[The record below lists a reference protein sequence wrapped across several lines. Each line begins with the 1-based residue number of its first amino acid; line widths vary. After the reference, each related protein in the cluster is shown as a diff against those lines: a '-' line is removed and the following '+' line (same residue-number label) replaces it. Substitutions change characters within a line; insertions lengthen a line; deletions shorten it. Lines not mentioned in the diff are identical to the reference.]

1 MCEELLYD
9 NYMTNISFGSHRV
22 GVQWIGSIEPDLKQ
36 ALSKPLV
43 KVNDINLLVG
53 SVQSSASSSLQKIRI
68 LPFTTSTT
76 SSRRKTYTYYSGTGS
91 GNGGRK
97 GGSGS
102 KGHTQCPHCGYTM
115 FHKDTSVC
123 KLSL

>member
-1 MCEELLYD
+1 LAPD
-9 NYMTNISFGSHRV
+9 WKSFTY
-22 GVQWIGSIEPDLKQ
+22 
-36 ALSKPLV
+36 
-43 KVNDINLLVG
+43 VNSSTLEG
-53 SVQSSASSSLQKIRI
+53 SVQSSASSSVQKVQI
-68 LPFTTSTT
+68 LPFSTSRT
-76 SSRRKTYTYYSGTGS
+76 SGRRKTYTYYSGAGS

-123 KLSL
+123 KSVGVQLGVQSEC